1 MKTKALSALLGA
13 SIGGVWGEE
22 PGGCEAEVFVFRSTE
37 LKADGSLNP
46 GTAVRR
52 SITARQLG
60 SRELQRGDLLLEKSG
75 GGPKT
80 PVGRVGIV
88 GQLPG
93 PSVCSNFMLLMRPRP
108 DDVEPE
114 YLHYYLNHFHATGG
128 TESLQ
133 NNSTNIRNLRTAE
146 YLDLEVPVPT
156 IDEQRRIVA
165 LLDEAT
171 EYIATLEA
179 VLDREARELADM
191 RRSAVDGLLAG
202 IGPGA
207 KRLDEVCDVFVDG
220 DWIESKDQSSSGI
233 RLVQTGNVGDGIFKD
248 RRDKARWID
257 QTTFDRL
264 RCTEIHAGDLL
275 ISRLPEPVGR
285 ACMIPDTGDRMITA
299 VDCTIARPDPKV
311 AIPEFLVLY
320 MSSSSYFEQV
330 RSMITG
336 TTRDRISR
344 KNLGSVRVP
353 TPSIEVQIDLVARSS
368 AIDAACRD
376 LASNLETRTNLVRD
390 LRQSALEAAFRGEL

>member
-1 MKTKALSALLGA
+1 MATNQGCKTLVPGPALDFRYLYYFLAASRQMLDDLGTGATFRELSAGKL
-13 SIGGVWGEE
+13 S
-22 PGGCEAEVFVFRSTE
+22 EV
-37 LKADGSLNP
+37 AIP
-46 GTAVRR
+46 
-52 SITARQLG
+52 
-60 SRELQRGDLLLEKSG
+60 LQ
-75 GGPKT
+75 P
-80 PVGRVGIV
+80 IV
-88 GQLPG
+88 
-93 PSVCSNFMLLMRPRP
+93 
-108 DDVEPE
+108 
-114 YLHYYLNHFHATGG
+114 
-128 TESLQ
+128 
-133 NNSTNIRNLRTAE
+133 
-146 YLDLEVPVPT
+146 
-156 IDEQRRIVA
+156 EQRRIVA

-171 EYIATLEA
+171 QHIAALESL
-179 VLDREARELADM
+179 LDREASELADM
-191 RRSAVDGLLAG
+191 RRSAVDELLVSVG
-202 IGPGA
+202 HGA
-207 KRLDEVCDVFVDG
+207 KRLDEACDVFVDG
-220 DWIESKDQSSSGI
+220 DWIESKDQSSGGI

-285 ACMIPDTGDRMITA
+285 ACMIPDTSDRMITA

-353 TPSIEVQIDLVARSS
+353 TPSIEVQLNLVARSS

-376 LASNLETRTNLVRD
+376 LASNLEARTNLVRD